1 METVLKP
8 GFEKILTLF
17 YQDKSAK
24 IHLRDIARRTK
35 LNENSAFRFLKELEK
50 RGLLRSSK
58 DGNLKKYELQKNDPV
73 YSILAYFDI
82 IRLNKLPNLR
92 QKALFYFLNTLQE
105 KPVIAFVFGSTAKNT
120 YKEQSDIDL
129 LLIVNKKIDIKKS
142 ENYTDAQTGIKIS
155 CFQITIPD
163 FRDELKLK
171 RDHVIQAAINTGYP
185 ITNHIEYYRM
195 IHYERI

>member
-1 METVLKP
+1 MKTILNS

-24 IHLRDIARRTK
+24 IHLRDIARKTK

-50 RGLLRSSK
+50 SRLLLSKK
-58 DGNLKKYELQKNDPV
+58 DGNLKKYELQKNEKV
-73 YSILAYFDI
+73 YSVLTYFDVLK
-82 IRLNKLPNLR
+82 LNKLPNLR
-92 QKALFYFLNTLQE
+92 KKAVFYFLDTLKE

-120 YKEQSDIDL
+120 YKEQSDIDI
-129 LLIVNKKIDIKKS
+129 LLIVNKKIDTKKS
-142 ENYTDAQTGIKIS
+142 EDYTDAQTGIRVS
-155 CFQITIPD
+155 CFQITIQE
-163 FRDELKLK
+163 FIDELKLK

-195 IHYERI
+195 IYNEGI